1 MIVAAFRDFDGP
13 MPEKTPLP
21 RRRFLLSLLV
31 PGAILAGGAGMIVY
45 AGLTNGDAPV
55 PRPGPR
61 RYPASYHANKP
72 V

>member
-13 MPEKTPLP
+13 MPEKRPLP

-31 PGAILAGGAGMIVY
+31 PVTILAGGAGMIVY

-61 RYPASYHANKP
+61 RYPASYRKRI
-72 V
+72 